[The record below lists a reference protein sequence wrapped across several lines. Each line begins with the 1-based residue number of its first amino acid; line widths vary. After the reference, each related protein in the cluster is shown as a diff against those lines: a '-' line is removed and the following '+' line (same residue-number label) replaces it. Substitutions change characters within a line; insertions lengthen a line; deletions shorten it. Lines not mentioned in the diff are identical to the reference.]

1 MRRPYGIW
9 VVLVLLVIAVYAYF
23 TAVVK
28 TGPDEYVVAEN
39 LQNGECTLHA
49 PGYAFVA
56 HALIPGRVSMTR
68 FPRRVSQLVEIR
80 LPIPPLDEL
89 KSEYYSIRMPLNL
102 AIEVDPERLL
112 IEPARLI
119 KEKNA
124 LIVLCRK
131 AVEGF
136 FQKEFSPYMAP
147 NFNREGLVAARE
159 AVFRTVQE
167 KLTAYAGRIG
177 IRVTA
182 MEISGAVTVPELKA
196 YYEGLQYL
204 DELRVLEKNNKKE
217 LIALNAGLEREK
229 LARKELV
236 EKLSEIARLI
246 KSNPDLLKYI
256 YIDRLGD
263 NVKVIIAPEKSG
275 MPLGLG
281 LEQPPEKEPRKGEVD
296 NLR

>member
-9 VVLVLLVIAVYAYF
+9 IVLVLLAIAAYAYF

-28 TGPDEYVVAEN
+28 IGPDEYAVAEN
-39 LQNGECTLHA
+39 AQNGECTLHP
-49 PGYAFVA
+49 PGYVFIA
-56 HALIPGRVSMTR
+56 HAVIPGRVSITR
-68 FPRRVSQLVEIR
+68 FPRRVSELVEIR

-102 AIEVDPERLL
+102 VIEADPERLL
-112 IEPARLI
+112 LDPARLI

-131 AVEGF
+131 AIEGF

-159 AVFRTVQE
+159 TVFKTVQE
-167 KLTAYAGRIG
+167 KLNAYAGRIG
-177 IRVTA
+177 IRIVA
-182 MEISGAVTVPELKA
+182 IDISGAVTVPEQRT

-217 LIALNAGLEREK
+217 MIALNAGLEREK
-229 LARKELV
+229 LSRKELI
-236 EKLSEIARLI
+236 EKLSEIARLV

-275 MPLGLG
+275 MPLGLS
-281 LEQPPEKEPRKGEVD
+281 LEQPPEKESRKSEVD